1 MGPTGERAILQVHP
15 TRRCN
20 IQCLHCY
27 SQSGPGITETLDLDV
42 LLRAVEDAA
51 ALGYDV
57 VGVSGGEPM
66 LYRPL
71 ATVLRRAHDLGLRTT
86 VTTNGMLLTDRRLD
100 ALAGLVD
107 VLAISLDG
115 MPETH
120 VEMRQ
125 DAHAFSA
132 LEAHLPAVRASGI
145 PFGFIV
151 TLTQYN
157 VHELAWVAA
166 FAREQG
172 ADLLQVHP
180 LELEGYAI
188 ERLPESVPDT
198 TELAFAF
205 VESLRLRGEDA
216 VAVQLDVVRRGDL
229 LRHPEH
235 FFADAGAVPARLGEW
250 LSPLVV
256 EASGRVV
263 PLTYGLDPRFAL
275 GSLADTPLSTLA
287 AEWSPAPFRQLCRDV
302 HADLTGDGAP
312 EFVNWYEQVASRARV
327 TTPHR
332 VCS

>member
-1 MGPTGERAILQVHP
+1 VGPTGDRAILQIHP

-27 SQSGPGITETLDLDV
+27 SRSGPGVTESLDIEV
-42 LLRAVEDAA
+42 LLRAVNDAA

-71 ATVLRRAHDLGLRTT
+71 TTLLRAAHDLGMRTT
-86 VTTNGMLLTDRRLD
+86 VTSNGMLLTERRLE

-115 MPETH
+115 APETH

-125 DAHAFSA
+125 DPAAFTA
-132 LEAHLPAVRASGI
+132 LEARLPAVRASGI

-157 VHELAWVAA
+157 VHELAWVAQ
-166 FAREQG
+166 FATEQG
-172 ADLLQVHP
+172 AALLQVHP
-180 LELEGYAI
+180 LELEGYAVD
-188 ERLPESVPDT
+188 RLPESVPDP
-198 TELAFAF
+198 TELAYAF
-205 VESLRLRGEDA
+205 VESLRLRGSEA
-216 VAVQLDVVRRGDL
+216 VAVQLDVIRRGDL
-229 LRHPEH
+229 VRHPED
-235 FFADAGAVPARLGEW
+235 FFAGDAEPPTRLGEW
-250 LSPLVV
+250 LTPLVI

-275 GSLADTPLSTLA
+275 GSLSDAPLSSLA
-287 AEWSPAPFRQLCRDV
+287 AAWSPAPFRRLCRDV
-302 HADLTGDGAP
+302 HAALTAEDGP
-312 EFVNWYEQVASRARV
+312 EFVNWYEDVARRAREYV
-327 TTPHR
+327 TR
-332 VCS
+332 

>member
-1 MGPTGERAILQVHP
+1 MGPTGDRAILQVHP

-27 SQSGPGITETLDLDV
+27 SRSGPGVSEALDIEV
-42 LLRAVEDAA
+42 LLRAVDDAA

-71 ATVLRRAHDLGLRTT
+71 AALLRAAHALDMRTT
-86 VTTNGMLLTDRRLD
+86 VTTNGMLLTERRLD
-100 ALAGLVD
+100 SLAGLVD

-115 MPETH
+115 TPETH

-125 DAHAFSA
+125 DPSAFSA
-132 LEAHLPAVRASGI
+132 LEARLPAVRASGI

-172 ADLLQVHP
+172 ATLLQVHP
-180 LELEGYAI
+180 LEDEGYAA
-188 ERLPESVPDT
+188 ERLPDSVPDT

-205 VESLRLRGEDA
+205 VESLRLRGEGGP
-216 VAVQLDVVRRGDL
+216 AVQLDVVRRGDL
-229 LRHPEH
+229 LRHPER
-235 FFADAGAVPARLGEW
+235 FFAGEAEEPVPLGRW
-250 LSPLVV
+250 LSPLVI
-256 EASGRVV
+256 ETSGRVV
-263 PLTYGLDPRFAL
+263 PVTYGFDARFAL
-275 GSLADTPLSTLA
+275 GSLADAPLATLA
-287 AEWSPAPFRQLCRDV
+287 SEWSPAPFRQLCREA
-302 HADLTGDGAP
+302 HAALTGDDAQ
-312 EFVNWYEQVASRARV
+312 EFVNWYEELARLARSV
-327 TTPHR
+327 R
-332 VCS
+332 SG